1 MQSLDVISINIWQIL
16 ISLINLF
23 LLFLII
29 KKFLFKPVKKV
40 LEQRQAD
47 IDESYEAARLA
58 NDEAQRNRDE
68 LEKQLSEAND
78 RADEILQNATENAK
92 YRGEKIIEEAQER
105 ADSIIRVA
113 QNEAELERKK
123 ASDSIK
129 REIVDVSSTLTEK
142 MLERE
147 INTDDHRS
155 LIDSFIENIGEDN
168 E

>member
-47 IDESYEAARLA
+47 IDESYEAARVA

>member
-29 KKFLFKPVKKV
+29 KKFFFKPVKKV

-47 IDESYEAARLA
+47 IDESYEAARVA

>member
-40 LEQRQAD
+40 LEQRQTD
-47 IDESYEAARLA
+47 IDKSYEAARVA

-92 YRGEKIIEEAQER
+92 CRGEKIIEEAQER

-113 QNEAELERKK
+113 QSEAELERKK